1 MKKSNTA
8 KFTLKF
14 ANARIEENDGVFI
27 IIETDKKG
35 NEETHDLSAE
45 LSEIIGMEGL
55 TFSIT
60 REEEI

>member
-14 ANARIEENDGVFI
+14 ANARIEEDDGVFT

-45 LSEIIGMEGL
+45 LSEIIG
-55 TFSIT
+55 FV
-60 REEEI
+60 